1 METLPQQKSQQLLF
15 ALHVAPIPV
24 ELENKLE
31 ELRQAIHDNRVSQES
46 HFRSIHRQAPPAQ
59 QGRVVYGLL
68 LSIMVSTI
76 LLFLASTYFM

>member
-1 METLPQQKSQQLLF
+1 METLPLQQSQQLLF

-24 ELENKLE
+24 ELEDKLE

-46 HFRSIHRQAPPAQ
+46 HFRSIHWQAPPTQ
-59 QGRVVYGLL
+59 VVHGLL
-68 LSIMVSTI
+68 LSIMVSAI

>member
-1 METLPQQKSQQLLF
+1 METLPQQQSQQLLF

-31 ELRQAIHDNRVSQES
+31 ELRQAIHDNGVSQES
-46 HFRSIHRQAPPAQ
+46 NFRSIHRQAPLAQ
-59 QGRVVYGLL
+59 QGQVMHGLL